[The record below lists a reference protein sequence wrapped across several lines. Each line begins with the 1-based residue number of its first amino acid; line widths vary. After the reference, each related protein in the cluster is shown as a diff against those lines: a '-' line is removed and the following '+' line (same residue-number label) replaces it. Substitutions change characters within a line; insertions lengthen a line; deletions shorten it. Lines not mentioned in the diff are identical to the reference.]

1 MLDRPEFSRL
11 EAVPDRRSPRPGS
24 SPDITGTGLS
34 GEPVEVAV
42 AALGGRT
49 LLFFLASDC
58 DGCREMW
65 ERSAEPAAWNLT
77 DADRVVVV
85 TREPAPSGAAAPR
98 AGRWP
103 PEKTEDPAAVRRLAP
118 AGAVVVFSNG
128 TWRDYRVSG
137 PPFFVLVDGATRTV
151 VVEGVAWGAEQVAG
165 HVSTALEAAGGE

>member
-1 MLDRPEFSRL
+1 MLERPEFSRL
-11 EAVPDRRSPRPGS
+11 EAVPDRRSPRPGAS
-24 SPDITGTGLS
+24 SDITGTGLRD
-34 GEPVEVAV
+34 EPVEVPVAV
-42 AALGGRT
+42 LGRRT

-65 ERSAEPAAWNLT
+65 ELAAEPASWGLA

-85 TREPAPSGAAAPR
+85 TREPASSGTAPGE
-98 AGRWP
+98 GRWP

-128 TWRDYRVSG
+128 AWRDYRVSG

-151 VVEGVAWGAEQVAG
+151 MVEGVAWGAEQVAG
-165 HVSTALEAAGGE
+165 HVARALEATAGE